1 MNENLEQIGAGGNWK
16 RLDEKYDASIIKQ
29 TSGLACVSAVG
40 EMLLK
45 RRGISLSQARILDII
60 GEPASIGDLAET
72 LNEFDISEGGKQWHG
87 VIVDQR
93 NLSAVLRTENLAVI
107 LREAFEMGHAV
118 LIDGRTKNGLI
129 KIKDPF
135 DQTAYK
141 MTVKD
146 FLESWDGEVIFYG
159 RIK

>member
-1 MNENLEQIGAGGNWK
+1 MKIIGAGGNWK
-16 RLDEKYDASIIKQ
+16 RLDEKFDASIIKQ
-29 TSGLACVSAVG
+29 TSGLSCVSAVG

-45 RRGISLSQARILDII
+45 RRGISLSQAQILDII
-60 GEPASIGDLAET
+60 GEPARIGGLAEM
-72 LNEFDISEGGKQWHG
+72 LNKFDVSEGGRKWHG
-87 VIVDQR
+87 FFVDRR
-93 NLSAVLRTENLAVI
+93 NLNAVLRAENLAVI

-118 LIDGRTKNGLI
+118 LIDGKTKEGLI
-129 KIKDPF
+129 EIKDPF

-146 FLESWDGEVIFYG
+146 FLEHWNGEVIFYG